1 MAAES
6 MEDGGERRRAS
17 VGEMLLWSLLAL
29 AIATLI
35 YFAAAERME
44 RSRAPEL
51 PILGNVP
58 PFSLEN
64 RDGRKIGLADLEG
77 KPFLVDFVF
86 TRCPGA
92 CPVLSKRMAEL
103 SRELPMDRVNLVS
116 LSVDPEH
123 DRPAVLEAYAAKQ
136 GAPAQWYFLTGAKAE
151 IYGLIRDGFKLLVDD
166 SQLKSEGDPIVHS
179 NSFVLVDRQ
188 GRIRGYYNAFDADA
202 LLLLRQDLAR
212 LLR

>member
-1 MAAES
+1 MTAELN
-6 MEDGGERRRAS
+6 EDGEGRRRAS

-29 AIATLI
+29 AIGTLI

-44 RSRAPEL
+44 RSRQTEL
-51 PILGNVP
+51 PILGSVP
-58 PFSLEN
+58 AFALQN
-64 RDGRKIGLADLEG
+64 RDGRTIGLGDLAG
-77 KPFLVDFVF
+77 KPFLVDFIF

-92 CPVLSKRMAEL
+92 CPVLSKRLAEL
-103 SRELPMDRVNLVS
+103 SRELPLNEVNLVS

-123 DRPAVLEAYAAKQ
+123 DRPAVLEAYAQKHA
-136 GAPAQWYFLTGAKAE
+136 APPQWYFLTGEKAA

-166 SQLKSEGDPIVHS
+166 SQLKTEGDPIVHS

-188 GRIRGYYNAFDADA
+188 GRIRGYYNAFEPEA